1 MKRFISEYA
10 KYKINSYENNKLM
23 GADVKTE
30 MISNIHKALDL
41 SKKGYISVDEAI
53 RMINENWMKYW
64 IDGKFWKVENIMKV
78 KVNKISKEEQ
88 SENKAIKALNFIIN
102 SNGGLTDKQIESIEE
117 LIDGGFIEAINN
129 YELRIHN

>member
-30 MISNIHKALDL
+30 LISNIHKALDL

-53 RMINENWMKYW
+53 RMINENWIKYW

-102 SNGGLTDKQIESIEE
+102 SNGGLTDKQIESLEE

>member
-53 RMINENWMKYW
+53 RMIYENWIKW
-64 IDGKFWKVENIMKV
+64 IKVTFYIK
-78 KVNKISKEEQ
+78 
-88 SENKAIKALNFIIN
+88 KAGILLWVWQFICGI
-102 SNGGLTDKQIESIEE
+102 
-117 LIDGGFIEAINN
+117 
-129 YELRIHN
+129 